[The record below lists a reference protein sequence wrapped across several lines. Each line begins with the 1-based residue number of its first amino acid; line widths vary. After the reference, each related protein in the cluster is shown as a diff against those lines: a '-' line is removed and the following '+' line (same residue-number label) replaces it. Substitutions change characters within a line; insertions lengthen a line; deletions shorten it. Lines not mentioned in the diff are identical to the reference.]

1 MVSLGVR
8 FLASAAAISLL
19 VGVGPVRV
27 AAANDFTDS
36 CAAGGGGMFEAKDC
50 GCLDGK
56 VTAAADRTAL
66 IDYFKLNAAVMKGSA
81 PTSNDAS
88 AKMQKGTELI
98 GKYLGECMK

>member
-1 MVSLGVR
+1 MGFVAR
-8 FLASAAAISLL
+8 FLAPAAAVALL
-19 VGVGPVRV
+19 VGITPMR
-27 AAANDFTDS
+27 AAAASDFADA

-50 GCLDGK
+50 TCLDGK

-66 IDYFKLNAAVMKGSA
+66 IDYFKLNAAAMKGNA

-88 AKMQKGTELI
+88 AKMQKGTELV